1 MAPTKPDMLV
11 ATVDDVL
18 AVLEATKDGD
28 YLGEDISQ
36 LEHCLQAADLAT
48 RNGDDDET
56 VIAAL
61 LHDIG
66 QILPVDSQ
74 RMLMSSGGNVGRVGH
89 ETIGARFLAQQGF
102 GEKVC
107 TLVGGHVD
115 AKRYLSREHDYY
127 ERLSDASKHSLKF
140 QGGPYTDAES
150 EKFKQTPYWKDVV
163 SMRRYDD
170 DAKVPNIV
178 VPRPV
183 AYRQMMMTHLQNVA
197 S

>member
-1 MAPTKPDMLV
+1 MCSLQTSTYFPSMAPTKPDMLV

-18 AVLEATKDGD
+18 AVLEASKYGD

-89 ETIGARFLAQQGF
+89 ETIGAR
-102 GEKVC
+102 
-107 TLVGGHVD
+107 
-115 AKRYLSREHDYY
+115 
-127 ERLSDASKHSLKF
+127 
-140 QGGPYTDAES
+140 
-150 EKFKQTPYWKDVV
+150 
-163 SMRRYDD
+163 
-170 DAKVPNIV
+170 
-178 VPRPV
+178 PRPARFWRESV
-183 AYRQMMMTHLQNVA
+183 HTSWRTCRREAVSKSRTRLLRET
-197 S
+197 